1 MKKFPFYK
9 QLDAMDCGPSCLR
22 MIARWYGKVY
32 SLQYLR
38 EHSYITRSG
47 VSMLGIS
54 DAAENIGFRTGGYR
68 MNFEQILEVPLPFVA
83 HWNGNHFVVV
93 YHIRKKGKRFEVCV
107 ADPANGLLVYDRAEF
122 EKFWCSTE
130 KEGEC
135 QGHILALEPTP
146 DFYTHESVEGHKLKI
161 GYLLNYLRPYRS
173 YFIQLALGMLT
184 GSIIS
189 LIFPFLTQ
197 SIVDVG
203 IGTGNLPFIVMIL
216 VAQLFLAIGQTAN
229 DLIRSWI
236 MLHVTTRISIAL
248 ISDFLQKLMRLPIS
262 FFDIKLTGDIMQRID
277 DHTRIQSFLTGTLI
291 SMVFSIIT
299 FIVYACIMS
308 GYHGG
313 ILLVFMVGS
322 ALYIGWILLFMKRRR
337 DLDYM
342 RFQESSANQS
352 NLVQLVT
359 GMQEIKLN
367 GCEKQKRWEWERIQA
382 RLFKVSIKGMVL
394 GQSQQ
399 VGAFFIN
406 QAKNIL
412 ISFLAVKTVIE
423 GDMTLGTMMAVQY
436 IIGQLNG
443 PISQFIGFVQAAQDA
458 KISLERL
465 GEIHDRKD
473 EETVE
478 DGKIQEIP
486 TGSDIQIRN
495 LTYQY
500 DGPHAP
506 KVLDNVSFT
515 VPAHQITAIVGMSG
529 SGKTTLIKMLLGF
542 YKPASGDILLDNIN
556 LENYSPHQWR
566 MKCGIVMQEG
576 YIFSDSIRRNIGVI
590 DEMPDKKR
598 VEQAAETA
606 NIKDFIDELPMG
618 YDTKIGND
626 GHGLSSGQ
634 KQRVLIARAVYKAPE
649 YIFFD
654 EATNSLDAN
663 NEKIIMENLDNFFK
677 GKTVVIV
684 AHRLSTVRN
693 ANQIIVMDAGQIKE
707 QGTHEELVRKKGE
720 YYHLVKNQL
729 ELDA

>member
-1 MKKFPFYK
+1 
-9 QLDAMDCGPSCLR
+9 MDCGPSCLR
-22 MIARWYGKVY
+22 MVARWYGKTY
-32 SLQYLR
+32 SLQHLR

-54 DAAENIGFRTGGYR
+54 DAAESIGFRTGGYR
-68 MNFEQILEVPLPFVA
+68 MNFEELLEVPQPFIV
-83 HWNGNHFVVV
+83 HWNRNHFVVV
-93 YHIRKKGKRFEVCV
+93 YDIKKKNNTYKIYV
-107 ADPANGLLVYDRAEF
+107 ADPANGLLIYTQKEF

-130 KEGEC
+130 KEGEPK
-135 QGHILALEPTP
+135 GHLLALEPTP
-146 DFYTHESVEGHKLKI
+146 DFYEQENVEGHKLKI
-161 GYLLNYLRPYRS
+161 RYLLNYLRPYRH
-173 YFIQLALGMLT
+173 YFIQLSLGMLT

-203 IGTGNLPFIVMIL
+203 IGTGNLSFILTIL
-216 VAQLFLAIGQTAN
+216 IAQLFLAIGQTAN

-262 FFDIKLTGDIMQRID
+262 FFDVKLIGDIMQRIG
-277 DHTRIQSFLTGTLI
+277 DHGRIQSFLTGTLI
-291 SMVFSIIT
+291 SMAFSIIT

-308 GYHGG
+308 GYHAG
-313 ILLVFMVGS
+313 ILLVFIIGS
-322 ALYIGWILLFMKRRR
+322 ALYIGWVLLFLKRRR

-399 VGAFFIN
+399 IGAFFIN
-406 QAKNIL
+406 QTKNIL
-412 ISFLAVKTVIE
+412 ISFLAAKAVVE
-423 GDMTLGTMMAVQY
+423 GGMTLGTMMAVQY

-443 PISQFIGFVQAAQDA
+443 PISQFIGFIQAAQDA

-465 GEIHDRKD
+465 GEIHDRED
-473 EETVE
+473 EEKVE

-486 TGSDIQIRN
+486 SGSTLEIRN

-500 DGPHAP
+500 EGPHSP
-506 KVLDNVSFT
+506 KVLDNISLV
-515 VPAHQITAIVGMSG
+515 VPARKITAIVGMSG
-529 SGKTTLIKMLLGF
+529 SGKTTLIKMFLGF
-542 YKPASGDILLDNIN
+542 YKPVSGEILLNNIS
-556 LENYSPHQWR
+556 LDNYSPHQWR

-576 YIFSDSIRRNIGVI
+576 YIFSDSIKRNIGII
-590 DEMPDKKR
+590 DEIPDKSL
-598 VEQAAETA
+598 VEKAAGTA
-606 NIKDFIDELPMG
+606 NIKNFINGLPMG
-618 YDTKIGND
+618 YDTRIGND

-634 KQRVLIARAVYKAPE
+634 KQRILIARAVYKNPE

-663 NEKIIMENLDNFFK
+663 NEKTIMENLNHFFK
-677 GKTVVIV
+677 GKTVIVV
-684 AHRLSTVRN
+684 AHRLSTVRH
-693 ANQIIVMDAGQIKE
+693 ADQIIVMEAGQIKE
-707 QGTHEELVRKKGE
+707 QGTHEQLIAEKGA
-720 YYHLVKNQL
+720 YYNLVKNQL

>member
-590 DEMPDKKR
+590 DEVPDKKR